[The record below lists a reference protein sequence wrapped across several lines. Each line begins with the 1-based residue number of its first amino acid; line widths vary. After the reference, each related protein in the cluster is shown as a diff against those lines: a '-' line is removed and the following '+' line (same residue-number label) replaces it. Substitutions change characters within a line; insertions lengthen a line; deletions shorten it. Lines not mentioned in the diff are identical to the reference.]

1 MNTRIRSPSLVWN
14 LTLEQSKDIERIE
27 KRAIRI
33 IHPQYEYNQA
43 LVVSNLKT
51 LKERRDDLCVGLI
64 KNMLQPTHRLH
75 SLLLGKLGDIKE
87 REIRANGQKICNIFV
102 KRNVLNIVL

>member
-1 MNTRIRSPSLVWN
+1 MS
-14 LTLEQSKDIERIE
+14 
-27 KRAIRI
+27 I
-33 IHPQYEYNQA
+33 IKLA

-64 KNMLQPTHRLH
+64 KHMLQPTHRLH

-102 KRNVLNIVL
+102 KRDVLNIVL

>member
-43 LVVSNLKT
+43 NVS
-51 LKERRDDLCVGLI
+51 RI
-64 KNMLQPTHRLH
+64 
-75 SLLLGKLGDIKE
+75 
-87 REIRANGQKICNIFV
+87 
-102 KRNVLNIVL
+102 

>member
-1 MNTRIRSPSLVWN
+1 MNTQIRSPSLAWN

-64 KNMLQPTHRLH
+64 KYMLQPTHRLH
-75 SLLLGKLGDIKE
+75 TVVYFQENLETLRRGRSVLI
-87 REIRANGQKICNIFV
+87 V
-102 KRNVLNIVL
+102 RNFITYL

>member
-1 MNTRIRSPSLVWN
+1 MAWN

-43 LVVSNLKT
+43 LVESNLKT

-75 SLLLGKLGDIKE
+75 SLFPGKLGTLRRGKSELMVGKFIT
-87 REIRANGQKICNIFV
+87 F
-102 KRNVLNIVL
+102 L